1 MSVSSPSLV
10 EFEQWAGAS
19 QTLFVHEL
27 LAQSALPLHA

>member
-1 MSVSSPSLV
+1 MV
-10 EFEQWAGAS
+10 EFVQWDGAS